1 MTSQAVDSAA
11 VTGRNRLP
19 APFGGIGIVALVLAN
34 LFVALQALW
43 HEWGYY
49 QTLLIYWTEVA
60 LLGGF
65 NVLRML
71 VVGVFG
77 AEPMGHRAA
86 TWVDPGSRLNR
97 LVLTLIAIGIFV
109 VKFATFAFIV
119 GLFVLLTPALLAPE
133 GTSGA
138 ISVHRALTAAGP
150 GLMWATGGL
159 ALSHGV
165 SVVRNFLME
174 REYDRV
180 SLPSLM
186 FWPYARMSVVCGVLL
201 LGIGVAP
208 LVPALGRETAFAVV
222 MILLKLLADAVSHVV
237 EHENLAQRRMPMA
250 HTGRWSLAP

>member
-1 MTSQAVDSAA
+1 MRRA
-11 VTGRNRLP
+11 GL
-19 APFGGIGIVALVLAN
+19 IALVLAN
-34 LFVALQALW
+34 LFVALQALR

-49 QTLLIYWTEVA
+49 ETLLIYWTEVA

-77 AEPMGHRAA
+77 AEPMGQWAA

-97 LVLTLIAIGIFV
+97 LVFTLIAIGFFV
-109 VKFATFAFIV
+109 VKFATFAFVV

-133 GTSGA
+133 GTSGS
-138 ISVHRALTAAGP
+138 ISVHQALKAAGP
-150 GLMWATGGL
+150 GLLLATGGL

-165 SVVRNFLME
+165 SFVRNFLME

-201 LGIGVAP
+201 LGVGVAP
-208 LVPALGRETAFAVV
+208 LFPLLGRETAFAVAMV
-222 MILLKLLADAVSHVV
+222 LLKLLADAVSHSI
-237 EHENLAQRRMPMA
+237 EHENLGYSGTSPLPRSMVAA
-250 HTGRWSLAP
+250 SVAE